1 MLRRVWV
8 RGMKYAQE
16 KKALER
22 KHGRH
27 FPNLR
32 QARVYDEQNPS
43 LIEIRKA
50 NECCAARGFVG

>member
-1 MLRRVWV
+1 MLRRVRV

-50 NECCAARGFVG
+50 NECISK